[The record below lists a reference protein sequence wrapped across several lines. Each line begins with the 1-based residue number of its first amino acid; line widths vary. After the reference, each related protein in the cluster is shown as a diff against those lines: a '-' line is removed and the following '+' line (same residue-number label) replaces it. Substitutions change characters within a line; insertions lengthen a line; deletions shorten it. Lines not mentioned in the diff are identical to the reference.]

1 MATDLLEERAK
12 RNFDMQE
19 MTVALLGGQK
29 KYDEVMS
36 FYKFGESDPI
46 LRNSEKFHDLSRE
59 EEMELLLK
67 KARRI
72 YDLDKKTYYEDAD
85 EAYFSW
91 SGVLF

>member
-1 MATDLLEERAK
+1 MEERAK

-59 EEMELLLK
+59 E
-67 KARRI
+67 
-72 YDLDKKTYYEDAD
+72 
-85 EAYFSW
+85 
-91 SGVLF
+91 

>member
-1 MATDLLEERAK
+1 
-12 RNFDMQE
+12 
-19 MTVALLGGQK
+19 
-29 KYDEVMS
+29 
-36 FYKFGESDPI
+36 
-46 LRNSEKFHDLSRE
+46 
-59 EEMELLLK
+59 MELLLK